1 MNRRPHIREFIQAV
15 VGTPGAADPNLPPLR
30 WTTRSI
36 RWVRRRPLW
45 AGFLVALAG
54 SLVCIAFIDRP
65 VVLAFKRVED
75 SDWVAFFRI
84 VTTIGESTH
93 WLILAAVAWAACRI
107 GAAVTVMLETEAW
120 LRRCARSAAFAFT
133 SLAVVGLSIPILK
146 IIIGR
151 LRPRYLFQIDAYG
164 FEPLTLNLG
173 MIGYPSGH
181 SQTIAT
187 AMVVAYC
194 LLPRYD
200 VFYLGLALL
209 VGFSRIA
216 VTAHYPADVIMGL
229 FVGVC
234 GTVLIRQWFERHGA
248 SVRLTPPPRA

>member
-15 VGTPGAADPNLPPLR
+15 VGAPVATDPNEPAPHWSTRLTR
-30 WTTRSI
+30 WA
-36 RWVRRRPLW
+36 RRRPLW
-45 AGFLVALAG
+45 AGFLAALAG
-54 SLVCIAFIDRP
+54 SIVCIAFIDRP
-65 VVLAFKRVED
+65 VVVAFKRIED
-75 SDWVAFFRI
+75 SDWIAFFRI
-84 VTTIGESTH
+84 VTDIGESTH
-93 WLILAAVAWAACRI
+93 WLVLAAVAWAACRI
-107 GAAVTVMLETEAW
+107 GAGMTMMLETEAW

-133 SLAVVGLSIPILK
+133 SLALVGLSIPILK

-151 LRPRYLFQIDAYG
+151 LRPRYLFQVDAYG
-164 FEPLTLNLG
+164 FEPLTLNVA
-173 MIGYPSGH
+173 MMGYPSGH

-200 VFYLGLALL
+200 AFYLGLALL

-216 VTAHYPADVIMGL
+216 VTAHYPADVIMGF

-234 GTVLIRQWFERHGA
+234 GTVLIRQWFERDGT
-248 SVRLTPPPRA
+248 SVRLTLPPRA

>member
-1 MNRRPHIREFIQAV
+1 MNRRPHIREFIHAV
-15 VGTPGAADPNLPPLR
+15 VGSPGPTGPHEPPRPWSVRLTR
-30 WTTRSI
+30 WL
-36 RWVRRRPLW
+36 RRRPLW
-45 AGFLVALAG
+45 AGFLAALAG
-54 SLVCIAFIDRP
+54 SLACIVLLDKA
-65 VVLAFKRVED
+65 VVLAFKRNED

-84 VTTIGESTH
+84 VTDIGQSTH
-93 WLILAAVAWAACRI
+93 WLILAALAWAVCRI
-107 GAAVTVMLETEAW
+107 GASMTLMLETEAW

-146 IIIGR
+146 MIIGR
-151 LRPRYLFQIDAYG
+151 LRPRYLFQGDAYG
-164 FEPLTLNLG
+164 FEPFTLNVAMMG
-173 MIGYPSGH
+173 FPSGH

-234 GTVLIRQWFERHGA
+234 GTVLIRQWFERDGV
-248 SVRLTPPPRA
+248 SVRLVAPPRP

>member
-15 VGTPGAADPNLPPLR
+15 VGTPATVDPNGPSLHWSTRLVR
-30 WTTRSI
+30 WA
-36 RWVRRRPLW
+36 RRRPLW
-45 AGFLVALAG
+45 VGFLVALTG

-65 VVLAFKRVED
+65 VVLAFKQSED

-84 VTTIGESTH
+84 VTTLGESTH

-107 GAAVTVMLETEAW
+107 GASMTMMLETEAW
-120 LRRCARSAAFAFT
+120 LLRCARSAAFAFT
-133 SLAVVGLSIPILK
+133 SLAAVGLSIPILK

-151 LRPRYLFQIDAYG
+151 LRPRYLFQTEAYG
-164 FEPLTLNLG
+164 FEPLTFNLG
-173 MIGYPSGH
+173 MMGYPSGH

-200 VFYLGLALL
+200 ALYLGLALL

-234 GTVLIRQWFERHGA
+234 GTVLIRHWFERHGT

>member
-1 MNRRPHIREFIQAV
+1 MKRRPHIREFIQAV
-15 VGTPGAADPNLPPLR
+15 VGTPVAADPNEPAPHWSTRLTR
-30 WTTRSI
+30 WA
-36 RWVRRRPLW
+36 RRRPLW
-45 AGFLVALAG
+45 VGFLAALAG
-54 SLVCIAFIDRP
+54 SIVCIAFIDRP
-65 VVLAFKRVED
+65 VVVAFKRIED
-75 SDWVAFFRI
+75 SDWIAFFRI
-84 VTTIGESTH
+84 VTDIGESTH
-93 WLILAAVAWAACRI
+93 WLVLAAVAWAACRI
-107 GAAVTVMLETEAW
+107 GAGMTMMLETEAW

-133 SLAVVGLSIPILK
+133 SLALVGLSIPILK

-151 LRPRYLFQIDAYG
+151 LRPRYLFQVDAYG
-164 FEPLTLNLG
+164 FEPLTLNVA
-173 MIGYPSGH
+173 MMGYPSGH

-200 VFYLGLALL
+200 AFYLALALL

-234 GTVLIRQWFERHGA
+234 GTVLIRQWFERDGT
-248 SVRLTPPPRA
+248 SVRLTLPPKA

>member
-1 MNRRPHIREFIQAV
+1 MNRRVHIREFVQAV
-15 VGTPGAADPNLPPLR
+15 VGPPGPTEPDRPPVPRFTRLVR
-30 WTTRSI
+30 WA
-36 RWVRRRPLW
+36 RRRPLW
-45 AGFLVALAG
+45 SGFLAALAG
-54 SLVCIAFIDRP
+54 SIVCVAFVDRP
-65 VVLAFKRVED
+65 VVEAFKRVED

-84 VTTIGESTH
+84 VTDLGQSTH
-93 WLILAAVAWAACRI
+93 WLILSALAWAICRL
-107 GAAVTVMLETEAW
+107 GAGMAMMLETEAW

-133 SLAVVGLSIPILK
+133 SLAVVGLSIPVLK
-146 IIIGR
+146 LIIGR
-151 LRPRYLFQIDAYG
+151 LRPRYLFQSDAYG
-164 FEPLTLNLG
+164 FEPLTLNIG
-173 MIGYPSGH
+173 MMGYPSGH

-200 VFYLGLALL
+200 ALYLGLALL

-234 GTVLIRQWFERHGA
+234 GTLLIRQWFERHGM
-248 SVRLTPPPRA
+248 SVRLMPPPRH

>member
-15 VGTPGAADPNLPPLR
+15 VGSPGPTEPNQHPAH
-30 WTTRSI
+30 WTTRLT
-36 RWVRRRPLW
+36 RWARRRPLW
-45 AGFLVALAG
+45 LGFLVALSG
-54 SLVCIAFIDRP
+54 SIVCIALVDKP
-65 VVLAFKRVED
+65 VVLAFKQIEHT
-75 SDWVAFFRI
+75 DWVAFFRI
-84 VTTIGESTH
+84 VTDLGEATH
-93 WLILAAVAWAACRI
+93 WLILAAAAWVACRV
-107 GAAVTVMLETEAW
+107 GAGLAMMQETEAW

-133 SLAVVGLSIPILK
+133 SLAVVGISIPILK
-146 IIIGR
+146 ILIGR
-151 LRPRYLFQIDAYG
+151 LRPRYLFQNDVYG

-200 VFYLGLALL
+200 AFYLGLALL

-234 GTVLIRQWFERHGA
+234 GTVLIRQWFERHGTP
-248 SVRLTPPPRA
+248 VRLAPPPRI